1 MAQDG
6 QMDTLIFGQ
15 PFHGIYCIHI
25 QMWAVPS
32 YVQAMGGP
40 LMSKLPFNGQL
51 RLFAS
56 LPMLGKV
63 RQRLSMQKDAAHPVL
78 R

>member
-1 MAQDG
+1 
-6 QMDTLIFGQ
+6 
-15 PFHGIYCIHI
+15 
-25 QMWAVPS
+25 MWAVPS
-32 YVQAMGGP
+32 YVQAMGGA

-56 LPMLGKV
+56 SPMLGKV
-63 RQRLSMQKDAAHPVL
+63 RQRVSKQKDAAHPVL